1 VGGGGEVSSN
11 NGVTLTAPVAG
22 GKLDLSPA
30 QKETVARYLATRDGK
45 AVVLK
50 LARPV
55 SSRSQRQNAFY
66 WGVVLTTIAE
76 STGNTTEDLHE
87 HFKGQFLP
95 RRFVTLAGKEMEVAK
110 TTTALSVEEFSRYLE
125 QLAAF
130 AATELGITLP
140 DRP

>member
-1 VGGGGEVSSN
+1 VSSN
-11 NGVTLTAPVAG
+11 NGVTLTVPVAG

-30 QKETVARYLATRDGK
+30 QKETVSRYLATRDGK

-55 SSRSQRQNAFY
+55 NSRSTQQNRQY
-66 WGVVLTTIAE
+66 WVWLAIIA
-76 STGNTTEDLHE
+76 SDTGNNPEDLHE

-110 TTTALSVEEFSRYLE
+110 TTTSLSVEEFSRYLE

-130 AATELGITLP
+130 AATELGIQLP